1 MSTGNGTHSNKQ
13 PLFKFEL
20 RWFLREGF
28 SEKVKQIWQNE
39 PRGTSPLQKWQF
51 KIQKLRQFRRGWAK
65 NTSGTY
71 KKEKGGIIKKADKLD
86 KKVETQML
94 SAQEIDLKQCLKQR
108 LTHLLREEELK
119 WYQRAKTTKLLLGD
133 CNTKYFQLVANGKN
147 RRTRIFQLEQEEG
160 IIEGD
165 ENLKRFITN
174 HYKRLFGASERN
186 SFTMIESERDD
197 IPQVTELENEILVSS
212 FMEEEVK
219 QAIFQMEHNKA
230 PGPDGF
236 PAEFYQ
242 VFWDLIKD
250 DLLSLFHEF
259 HKGHLPLFSLNFGII
274 TLLPK
279 QKEAKQIQQFRPI
292 CLLNVSFKS
301 FTKVMEN
308 RVALVAQK
316 VIKPSQ
322 TAFMTGRNIM
332 EGMVILHETLHEM
345 HRKKLDGVI
354 LKLDFEKAYDKVNWS
369 FLQQALRMKGF
380 SPQWCNWI
388 NQIVKGGSVGIKV
401 NDDIGHYFQTKKGL
415 RQGDPLS
422 PILFNLVAD
431 MLATLIERAKNN
443 GDFNGMVPPFS

>member
-1 MSTGNGTHSNKQ
+1 
-13 PLFKFEL
+13 
-20 RWFLREGF
+20 
-28 SEKVKQIWQNE
+28 VKQIWQNE
-39 PRGTSPLQKWQF
+39 PSGTSPLQKWQF

-108 LTHLLREEELK
+108 LTQLLREEELK
-119 WYQRAKTTKLLLGD
+119 WYQRAKTTKLLQGD
-133 CNTKYFQLVANGKN
+133 CNTKYFQLVAIGKN

-212 FMEEEVK
+212 FMKEEVK
-219 QAIFQMEHNKA
+219 KAIFQMEHNKA

-236 PAEFYQ
+236 PAEFYK

-259 HKGHLPLFSLNFGII
+259 HKVHLPLFSLNFRII
-274 TLLPK
+274 TLHPK
-279 QKEAKQIQQFRPI
+279 QKKAKQIQQFRPI

-322 TAFMTGRNIM
+322 TAFMTGRAGTTSVVPI
-332 EGMVILHETLHEM
+332 
-345 HRKKLDGVI
+345 GVLI
-354 LKLDFEKAYDKVNWS
+354 RCFCLRNLK
-369 FLQQALRMKGF
+369 
-380 SPQWCNWI
+380 
-388 NQIVKGGSVGIKV
+388 
-401 NDDIGHYFQTKKGL
+401 
-415 RQGDPLS
+415 
-422 PILFNLVAD
+422 
-431 MLATLIERAKNN
+431 
-443 GDFNGMVPPFS
+443 